1 MSTRIIK
8 DGHATVTTEYEVRA
22 IDQHGDAQD
31 VRHYESQG
39 EALAAAP
46 AVLGGEVTAWVVEKH
61 VSREP
66 AHLFAEPSRY
76 TTIATGGSREALGE
90 GGWVAQEVAS

>member
-8 DGHATVTTEYEVRA
+8 GGYATVTTEYEVRGL
-22 IDQHGDAQD
+22 DQYGDAQD

-46 AVLGGEVTAWVVEKH
+46 AVLGGEITAWAVEKH

-66 AHLFAEPSRY
+66 AHLFADPSRY
-76 TTIATGGSREALGE
+76 TTIATGGSREALVE